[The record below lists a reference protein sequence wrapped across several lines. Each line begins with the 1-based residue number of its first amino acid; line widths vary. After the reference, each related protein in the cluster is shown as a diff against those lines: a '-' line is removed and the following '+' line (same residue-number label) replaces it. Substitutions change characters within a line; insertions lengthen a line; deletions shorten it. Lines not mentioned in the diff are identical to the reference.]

1 MSAEGTARRDA
12 RGRSPWMCY
21 VHRWS
26 ARYAR
31 SPQASGASWQPS
43 RTQELAEEA
52 GLTPGCIEG
61 REKRERRGRERGRE
75 GERERG
81 REGERERG
89 REDERKEE
97 RKKEKERGREE

>member
-1 MSAEGTARRDA
+1 
-12 RGRSPWMCY
+12 MCY

-81 REGERERG
+81 REEERMKGRKRGKRRKREGERN
-89 REDERKEE
+89 
-97 RKKEKERGREE
+97 KEKERERERASFTV